1 MSILARSLSIVLGT
15 LAGLIVVE
23 ITLASFLYFTEGEWV
38 WTRDTEEMPHYA
50 EPENPY
56 RESTSVFHPF
66 FGYVARPSINLGS
79 PHEISQDG
87 FFNPGQTLPVESD
100 PNRFDL
106 AILGGSVAA
115 GLGVVERSKR
125 IISKR
130 LEELPELNGK
140 SVNLINLA
148 QGGYQFPTPLMIL
161 SYYQTIG
168 QNFDAII
175 LVDGFNE
182 SWNLSNPEKLIIPGW
197 WERLARYFN
206 SDIDRAFFEKW
217 REILLSQS
225 EKSNLAILSIILKAT
240 SKNIPE
246 LEENNIKFYYTL
258 PNELKIR
265 LDENHLAD
273 SWMRQIININKIKGD
288 NTTFSHFLQPSHHIY
303 TPIGMTEGKYT
314 KTIRENYKYLTKRQ
328 SELKSLNIQ
337 SYSMLSV
344 FGDSF
349 EEQKTY
355 YQDDCC
361 HPTLVGYDILLNFMA
376 EKLAN
381 QIKAKKP

>member
-100 PNRFDL
+100 PNRYDL

-148 QGGYQFPTPLMIL
+148 QGGVSISDTIDDIIVL
-161 SYYQTIG
+161 S
-168 QNFDAII
+168 DP
-175 LVDGFNE
+175 
-182 SWNLSNPEKLIIPGW
+182 W
-197 WERLARYFN
+197 
-206 SDIDRAFFEKW
+206 
-217 REILLSQS
+217 S
-225 EKSNLAILSIILKAT
+225 E
-240 SKNIPE
+240 
-246 LEENNIKFYYTL
+246 F
-258 PNELKIR
+258 
-265 LDENHLAD
+265 
-273 SWMRQIININKIKGD
+273 
-288 NTTFSHFLQPSHHIY
+288 
-303 TPIGMTEGKYT
+303 
-314 KTIRENYKYLTKRQ
+314 
-328 SELKSLNIQ
+328 
-337 SYSMLSV
+337 
-344 FGDSF
+344 
-349 EEQKTY
+349 
-355 YQDDCC
+355 
-361 HPTLVGYDILLNFMA
+361 
-376 EKLAN
+376 
-381 QIKAKKP
+381 